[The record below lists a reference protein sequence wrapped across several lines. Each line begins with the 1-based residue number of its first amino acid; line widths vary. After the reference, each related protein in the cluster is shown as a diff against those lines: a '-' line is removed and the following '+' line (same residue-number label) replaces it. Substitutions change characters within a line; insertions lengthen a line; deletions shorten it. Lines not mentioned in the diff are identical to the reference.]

1 MERRKKMNK
10 TLDEKYNDLGQ
21 ALVSRNEIAAKV
33 TTLESQL
40 RVEKEYLDQAWAL
53 IDRLWIEIEALKKAE
68 G

>member
-1 MERRKKMNK
+1 MNQ
-10 TLDEKYNDLGQ
+10 TLDEKYNALGQ
-21 ALVSRNEIAAKV
+21 ALVARNDTAARI

>member
-1 MERRKKMNK
+1 MNK

-33 TTLESQL
+33 TSLESQL